1 MNYRP
6 TKFYFEIDE
15 ATSMKLKESIGEWV
29 DAIVGRDAYCSD
41 KIVDEYCTKSDFS
54 DKTSCIG
61 GSGVWMSTYQGSA
74 NEDVC
79 LMDREWEP
87 EVPFKP
93 ARCSEP
99 EWGTKEQCEQEST
112 WVFPVE
118 AKDAYC
124 SDGYS
129 ITDEGCQANRKWYR
143 TDIEAALDE
152 PHYCILV
159 DDSSNII
166 YDENDGTIIK
176 DNRATTMEECE
187 QGRNWFPA
195 VEFKAGYCVDGVS
208 EYSQCEFAGT

>member
-1 MNYRP
+1 MP
-6 TKFYFEIDE
+6 
-15 ATSMKLKESIGEWV
+15 V
-29 DAIVGRDAYCSD
+29 
-41 KIVDEYCTKSDFS
+41 
-54 DKTSCIG
+54 
-61 GSGVWMSTYQGSA
+61 
-74 NEDVC
+74 
-79 LMDREWEP
+79 
-87 EVPFKP
+87 KP

-166 YDENDGTIIK
+166 
-176 DNRATTMEECE
+176 
-187 QGRNWFPA
+187 
-195 VEFKAGYCVDGVS
+195 
-208 EYSQCEFAGT
+208 

>member
-1 MNYRP
+1 
-6 TKFYFEIDE
+6 
-15 ATSMKLKESIGEWV
+15 
-29 DAIVGRDAYCSD
+29 
-41 KIVDEYCTKSDFS
+41 
-54 DKTSCIG
+54 
-61 GSGVWMSTYQGSA
+61 MSTYQGSA

-129 ITDEGCQANRKWYR
+129 ITDEGCQAYRK
-143 TDIEAALDE
+143 
-152 PHYCILV
+152 
-159 DDSSNII
+159 
-166 YDENDGTIIK
+166 
-176 DNRATTMEECE
+176 
-187 QGRNWFPA
+187 
-195 VEFKAGYCVDGVS
+195 
-208 EYSQCEFAGT
+208 